1 MKNFFLTMSLVTL
14 TMCAISCSQS
24 KSKSN
29 AEIINVEITEYNDSV
44 TITPAKN
51 EEREL
56 KDGLAYG
63 FVENVTKTYGKE
75 ENTMIDAFTN
85 YMENLKNGDV
95 KSCKKYFD
103 YDMFLYFKK
112 LAQQEGE
119 VINMDD
125 LVESMSSGI
134 KGMYEELTKSEM
146 QLKFSLACLNRR
158 INFGD
163 KIFII
168 FSNTINIIDKDNLA
182 VHLIPFET
190 TVGIS
195 KDKGQTWAF
204 IGLMDDSF
212 PSIYAD
218 VYPQEVIDAIMNY

>member
-1 MKNFFLTMSLVTL
+1 MKKIFLAISFATL
-14 TMCAISCSQS
+14 TMFTISCSQT
-24 KSKSN
+24 KSKPN
-29 AEIINVEITEYNDSV
+29 TETVKIEVTKYNDSV
-44 TITPAKN
+44 TITPAQN

-56 KDGLAYG
+56 KDGFAYG
-63 FVENVTKTYGKE
+63 FVENVSKTYGE
-75 ENTMIDAFTN
+75 EESAMINAFSQYT
-85 YMENLKNGDV
+85 ENLKNGDI

-125 LVESMSSGI
+125 FVESMSSRI
-134 KGMYEELTKSEM
+134 KEMYEGLTRSEM
-146 QLKFSLACLNRR
+146 QLKFSLACLDRR
-158 INFGD
+158 INYGD
-163 KIFII
+163 YIFII
-168 FSNTINIIDKDNLA
+168 FSNTMNIIDKDNLA

-195 KDKGQTWAF
+195 KDKGLTWAF
-204 IGLMDDSF
+204 VGLEDDSF
-212 PSIYAD
+212 PSIYAG